1 MPHTY
6 FDTLIIGSGLA
17 GLTLALNLAESKKV
31 GLITKQALLD
41 GASGWAQGGIAAA
54 LSENDSPE
62 SHIRDTINA
71 GAGLC
76 DEEITRSVLESG
88 PKAIQWLIE
97 QGVPFTRDQKNN
109 TGYHLTREGGH
120 STRRVIHAADT
131 TGQAVQRTLGDKVTQ
146 S

>member
-17 GLTLALNLAESKKV
+17 GLTLALNLAQSKKV
-31 GLITKQALLD
+31 GIITKKALLD

-62 SHIRDTINA
+62 AHIRDTLNA

-76 DEEITRSVLESG
+76 NEEITRSVLKMGRKQSSG
-88 PKAIQWLIE
+88 
-97 QGVPFTRDQKNN
+97 
-109 TGYHLTREGGH
+109 
-120 STRRVIHAADT
+120 
-131 TGQAVQRTLGDKVTQ
+131 
-146 S
+146 

>member
-1 MPHTY
+1 MPHIY

-62 SHIRDTINA
+62 AHIRDTINA

-76 DEEITRSVLESG
+76 DEEITRVRLSSILPG
-88 PKAIQWLIE
+88 
-97 QGVPFTRDQKNN
+97 
-109 TGYHLTREGGH
+109 
-120 STRRVIHAADT
+120 
-131 TGQAVQRTLGDKVTQ
+131 AV
-146 S
+146 